1 MKKFLFILCVFF
13 TIITSCITETKPI
26 CKKSVYTYPYDYY
39 YNYYYIYEY
48 YYYKLN
54 SKYPSLLMS
63 QSKFKVSAAL
73 NNSFD
78 TVNKIKNFKIENK

>member
-13 TIITSCITETKPI
+13 TVMTSCITETKPI
-26 CKKSVYTYPYDYY
+26 CKKPAYTYPYDYY
-39 YNYYYIYEY
+39 YNYYYNYYYLYEY

-63 QSKFKVSAAL
+63 QSKFKLSTAL
-73 NNSFD
+73 DS
-78 TVNKIKNFKIENK
+78 K